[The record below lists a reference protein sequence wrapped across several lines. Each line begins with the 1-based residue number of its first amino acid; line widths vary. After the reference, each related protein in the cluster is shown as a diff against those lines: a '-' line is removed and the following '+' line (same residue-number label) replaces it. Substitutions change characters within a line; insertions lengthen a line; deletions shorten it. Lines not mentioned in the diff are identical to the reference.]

1 MQQGSTRAY
10 SYPLQF
16 CNWYKFVFMQVRHWP
31 LDTQHQ
37 SRSST
42 LAYSSAQCTLH
53 CLPLVETHLK
63 ASQDWDYTSTSYVLL
78 FCTAKLKCVISS
90 VCNRGCT
97 IWVPWSDFINDCS
110 SPGGWWHLGY
120 QHHAA
125 CLHIIQCGLRR
136 NWIALVNTSEKK
148 LPGIWTL
155 GSFLVAFV

>member
-1 MQQGSTRAY
+1 M
-10 SYPLQF
+10 
-16 CNWYKFVFMQVRHWP
+16 H
-31 LDTQHQ
+31 
-37 SRSST
+37 SRSAIDIHLFSCRWDT
-42 LAYSSAQCTLH
+42 GPSILSINPGAVPLPTVLHNAHCIASHCSA
-53 CLPLVETHLK
+53 LVETHLK
-63 ASQDWDYTSTSYVLL
+63 ASQDWDYTSTSYALL

-110 SPGGWWHLGY
+110 SPGGWWHLGD

-125 CLHIIQCGLRR
+125 CPNIIQCGLRR